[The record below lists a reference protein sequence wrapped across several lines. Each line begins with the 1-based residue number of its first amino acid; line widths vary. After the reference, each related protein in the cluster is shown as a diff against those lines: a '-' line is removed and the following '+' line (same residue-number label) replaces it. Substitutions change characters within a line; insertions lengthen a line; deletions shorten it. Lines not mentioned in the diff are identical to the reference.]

1 MRQGF
6 RWRNGE
12 ERSQICRREEGE
24 HNSDEEAEYYGF
36 FSRLRRKI
44 ETPSDNSR
52 LKFIIAV
59 SGRGLAVK
67 IILSLLAFN
76 IYQLLW

>member
-1 MRQGF
+1 M
-6 RWRNGE
+6 
-12 ERSQICRREEGE
+12 
-24 HNSDEEAEYYGF
+24 
-36 FSRLRRKI
+36 RRKI

>member
-1 MRQGF
+1 MEKRGVRF
-6 RWRNGE
+6 VAVK
-12 ERSQICRREEGE
+12 RE
-24 HNSDEEAEYYGF
+24 NMIKSDEEAEYYGF
-36 FSRLRRKI
+36 FSRLRKKI
-44 ETPSDNSR
+44 ETSSDNSG

-59 SGRGLAVK
+59 SRRGLAVK